1 MKQTRT
7 VRQSIVV
14 SAVLLSVLFF
24 LPLAV
29 IEPFRAELFGRETP
43 VEESEP
49 EVGKLDGEV
58 MLQVLN
64 GDMVEEMN
72 LGTYL
77 MGVVRSE
84 MPASFEE
91 EALKAQAVAART
103 YTLYKIETGGNHGD
117 TADICTDSTCC
128 QAWISEQ
135 SARENWGDQA
145 DTYAE
150 KIETAVRDTDGQVIL
165 YDGAPV
171 LAVFHSSSA
180 GLTRA
185 SGQVWLNDL
194 PYLQAVDSPEPED
207 AIPNYYSRAEFSAEE
222 FKSRVMQAYPE
233 ADLTGEISTWIQ
245 NPVTDEAGSV
255 ETVTIGGITMKGSQV
270 RTILGLRSA
279 CFEWETEGNTLIFY
293 VTGYGHGV
301 GLSQYGANEM
311 AKEGADW
318 LEIVTHYYTGVTVGP
333 YTPAA
338 LQAP

>member
-103 YTLYKIETGGNHGD
+103 YTLYKIPP
-117 TADICTDSTCC
+117 
-128 QAWISEQ
+128 ISVRIPPA
-135 SARENWGDQA
+135 ARRGF
-145 DTYAE
+145 
-150 KIETAVRDTDGQVIL
+150 R
-165 YDGAPV
+165 
-171 LAVFHSSSA
+171 
-180 GLTRA
+180 
-185 SGQVWLNDL
+185 
-194 PYLQAVDSPEPED
+194 
-207 AIPNYYSRAEFSAEE
+207 
-222 FKSRVMQAYPE
+222 SRVHGK
-233 ADLTGEISTWIQ
+233 TGEIRRIPMPKRSKRQ
-245 NPVTDEAGSV
+245 C
-255 ETVTIGGITMKGSQV
+255 GIPMG
-270 RTILGLRSA
+270 R
-279 CFEWETEGNTLIFY
+279 
-293 VTGYGHGV
+293 
-301 GLSQYGANEM
+301 
-311 AKEGADW
+311 
-318 LEIVTHYYTGVTVGP
+318 
-333 YTPAA
+333 
-338 LQAP
+338 

>member
-49 EVGKLDGEV
+49 EVGKLDGDV
-58 MLQVLN
+58 MLKVLN
-64 GDMVEEMN
+64 GDTVEEMN

-77 MGVVRSE
+77 MGVVRAE
-84 MPASFEE
+84 MPASFQE

-150 KIETAVRDTDGQVIL
+150 KIETAV
-165 YDGAPV
+165 P
-171 LAVFHSSSA
+171 
-180 GLTRA
+180 
-185 SGQVWLNDL
+185 
-194 PYLQAVDSPEPED
+194 
-207 AIPNYYSRAEFSAEE
+207 
-222 FKSRVMQAYPE
+222 
-233 ADLTGEISTWIQ
+233 
-245 NPVTDEAGSV
+245 
-255 ETVTIGGITMKGSQV
+255 
-270 RTILGLRSA
+270 
-279 CFEWETEGNTLIFY
+279 
-293 VTGYGHGV
+293 GHG
-301 GLSQYGANEM
+301 
-311 AKEGADW
+311 W
-318 LEIVTHYYTGVTVGP
+318 TGD
-333 YTPAA
+333 
-338 LQAP
+338 LI